1 MTAGNDGGSSLARLR
16 ESSFPRGL
24 LHAVVDERYRVVEL
38 IGAGAMGT
46 VYRAEHL
53 KLGTSFAL
61 KVLRPELLD
70 DARMVERFSRESR
83 AAASVVSEHVVPIV
97 DSGTLPEGLPY
108 FVMQLLPGS
117 DLRALLAAQ
126 GPLTPA
132 RAVNLAIDACR
143 GLAAAHAVGL
153 VHRDLKPANL
163 FVTRGDDG
171 RDVVKILD
179 FGVAKHLD
187 SNTTRPGALIGTAR
201 YMAPEQ
207 IGLEVP
213 VGPATDLFA
222 LGVILYECI
231 AGDVPFAG
239 DTAERVLYKTMTSD
253 PVPLAERCQGLPPG
267 LSEIV
272 SRALQKDPTRRFTS
286 ALAFAEALL
295 PFAGPRRAA
304 EAFDAEVPADSER
317 GAGSDTTISEE
328 GRTRMDVS
336 TAARVRPRPSAFVVG
351 AVAALAGC
359 VLGAGSLGLYHSM
372 THPSDSITH
381 KSDTRSFEALE
392 APALHPNTATAPLSS
407 AAPAREVLENAAPV
421 VMTEGPAPQAPALAG
436 SANEALPH
444 PSASARL
451 LRKQPVLTKSRSDAK
466 PAPPAP
472 MNPAFDPQNPY
483 AE

>member
-1 MTAGNDGGSSLARLR
+1 MTGGNEGGASLARLR

-24 LHAVVDERYRVVEL
+24 LNAVVDDRYRIVEL

-53 KLGTSFAL
+53 KLGTSFAF
-61 KVLRPELLD
+61 KVLRPELAD
-70 DARMVERFSRESR
+70 DARMVERFARESR

-117 DLRALLAAQ
+117 DLRALLHAQ
-126 GPLTPA
+126 GGRLTPA
-132 RAVNLAIDACR
+132 RAANVAIDACR

-239 DTAERVLYKTMTSD
+239 DTAERVLYKTMTAD
-253 PVPLAERCQGLPPG
+253 PVPLSERCPGLPFG

-272 SRALQKDPTRRFTS
+272 AQALQKEPARRFPS
-286 ALAFAEALL
+286 ALAMADALL
-295 PFAGPRRAA
+295 PYAGPRRAA

-317 GAGSDTTISEE
+317 GAASDTTISEGGKTRIDRSRAQAKPPTASRA
-328 GRTRMDVS
+328 GRTAVM
-336 TAARVRPRPSAFVVG
+336 AAAI
-351 AVAALAGC
+351 AGG
-359 VLGAGSLGLYHSM
+359 VLGAGALELYR
-372 THPSDSITH
+372 SITP
-381 KSDTRSFEALE
+381 KSD
-392 APALHPNTATAPLSS
+392 S
-407 AAPAREVLENAAPV
+407 AAPDTIDSLPKAQTTIVAPDSQPALVATEVMAPS
-421 VMTEGPAPQAPALAG
+421 PAPSP
-436 SANEALPH
+436 ERTPTP
-444 PSASARL
+444 PSSSSRP
-451 LRKQPVLTKSRSDAK
+451 LRKPQLVTVPPSSAK
-466 PAPPAP
+466 PAAPAA
-472 MNPAFDPQNPY
+472 MTPAFDPQNPY
-483 AE
+483 AD

>member
-1 MTAGNDGGSSLARLR
+1 MTAGNDGGSSLVRLR
-16 ESSFPRGL
+16 DSSFPRGL
-24 LHAVVDERYRVVEL
+24 LHAVVDGRYRVVEM
-38 IGAGAMGT
+38 IGAGAMGS

-61 KVLRPELLD
+61 KVLRPELAD
-70 DARMVERFSRESR
+70 DARMVERFLRESR

-97 DSGTLPEGLPY
+97 DSGTLPDGLPY

-117 DLRALLAAQ
+117 DLRALLESI
-126 GPLTPA
+126 GRLSPA
-132 RAVNLAIDACR
+132 RAVNLAIDTCR

-231 AGDVPFAG
+231 AADVPFAG
-239 DTAERVLYKTMTSD
+239 GTAERVLYKTMTSD
-253 PVPLAERCQGLPPG
+253 PVPLAERCEGLPRG

-272 SRALQKDPTRRFTS
+272 TRALQKDPSRRFSS
-286 ALAFAEALL
+286 ALTFAEALL

-304 EAFDAEVPADSER
+304 EAFDAEVPPSER
-317 GAGSDTTISEE
+317 GTPSDVTIAEDGKTELDRSAPPTRGTPAPKPKRTTAIAA
-328 GRTRMDVS
+328 
-336 TAARVRPRPSAFVVG
+336 TAAVLG
-351 AVAALAGC
+351 ALAGA
-359 VLGAGSLGLYHSM
+359 GASWFFRV
-372 THPSDSITH
+372 TPEVEHPVEAS
-381 KSDTRSFEALE
+381 RSQPV
-392 APALHPNTATAPLSS
+392 APA
-407 AAPAREVLENAAPV
+407 PV
-421 VMTEGPAPQAPALAG
+421 EPAPQTPPMPATTQGPLPSG
-436 SANEALPH
+436 SEERVTPPVTNARPVRKQRFGTRA
-444 PSASARL
+444 PSASPGSA
-451 LRKQPVLTKSRSDAK
+451 
-466 PAPPAP
+466 PAPV
-472 MNPAFDPQNPY
+472 NPAFDPKNPY
-483 AE
+483 AD

>member
-1 MTAGNDGGSSLARLR
+1 MTGGNDGGSSLARLR
-16 ESSFPRGL
+16 ESSFPRSL
-24 LHAVVDERYRVVEL
+24 LHAVVDDRYRIVEL

-61 KVLRPELLD
+61 KVLRPELAD
-70 DARMVERFSRESR
+70 DARMVERFARESR

-117 DLRALLAAQ
+117 DLRSLLQAH
-126 GPLTPA
+126 GGRLTPA
-132 RAVNLAIDACR
+132 RAVNVAIDACR

-239 DTAERVLYKTMTSD
+239 DTAERVLYKTMTAE
-253 PVPLAERCQGLPPG
+253 PIPLAERCDGLPAG

-272 SRALQKDPTRRFTS
+272 AQALQKEPSRRFAS
-286 ALAFAEALL
+286 ALAMAEALL
-295 PFAGPRRAA
+295 PHAGPRRAA

-317 GAGSDTTISEE
+317 GAGADTTISEE
-328 GRTRMDVS
+328 GQTRLDRS
-336 TAARVRPRPSAFVVG
+336 NPAAPRPRASRVG
-351 AVAALAGC
+351 RVAALAALAGG
-359 VLGAGSLGLYHSM
+359 VLGAGTLELYR
-372 THPSDSITH
+372 SITREGYV
-381 KSDTRSFEALE
+381 TAPEALE
-392 APALHPNTATAPLSS
+392 ARPKAEPPSDSAADERLPVPTMV
-407 AAPAREVLENAAPV
+407 AAPAATPSSAERAVESPSPSARPPRKQRLVTPLP
-421 VMTEGPAPQAPALAG
+421 G
-436 SANEALPH
+436 SAKRA
-444 PSASARL
+444 
-451 LRKQPVLTKSRSDAK
+451 T
-466 PAPPAP
+466 PPP

-483 AE
+483 AD

>member
-1 MTAGNDGGSSLARLR
+1 MTGGNEGGSSLARVR
-16 ESSFPRGL
+16 ESSFPRAL
-24 LHAVVDERYRVVEL
+24 LNAVVDDRYRIVEL

-61 KVLRPELLD
+61 KVLRPELAD
-70 DARMVERFSRESR
+70 DARMVERFARESR

-97 DSGTLPEGLPY
+97 DSGILPDGLPY

-117 DLRALLAAQ
+117 DLRALLQAQ
-126 GPLTPA
+126 GGRLTPA
-132 RAVNLAIDACR
+132 RAANVAIDACR

-239 DTAERVLYKTMTSD
+239 DTAERVLYKTMTAE
-253 PVPLAERCQGLPPG
+253 PVPLSERCPGLPSG

-272 SRALQKDPTRRFTS
+272 AQALQKEPGRRFAS
-286 ALAFAEALL
+286 ALAMADALL
-295 PFAGPRRAA
+295 PYAGPRRAA

-317 GAGSDTTISEE
+317 GAGSDTTISEDGQTRLE
-328 GRTRMDVS
+328 RSSAKSTPFAASRAGRMSV
-336 TAARVRPRPSAFVVG
+336 
-351 AVAALAGC
+351 VAATIAGG
-359 VLGAGSLGLYHSM
+359 VLGAGALELYR
-372 THPSDSITH
+372 SITLE
-381 KSDTRSFEALE
+381 SDDS
-392 APALHPNTATAPLSS
+392 APETAGAPQRTQITSV
-407 AAPAREVLENAAPV
+407 APGSQPVLAPTGVAAPV
-421 VMTEGPAPQAPALAG
+421 PSPAPSAERTPTPA
-436 SANEALPH
+436 S
-444 PSASARL
+444 PSSRL
-451 LRKQPVLTKSRSDAK
+451 LRKPQIVTPPPSAATRAA
-466 PAPPAP
+466 PAA

-483 AE
+483 AD

>member
-1 MTAGNDGGSSLARLR
+1 MTAGNDGGSSLVRLR
-16 ESSFPRGL
+16 DSSFPRGL
-24 LHAVVDERYRVVEL
+24 LHAVVDGRYRVVEM
-38 IGAGAMGT
+38 IGAGAMGS

-61 KVLRPELLD
+61 KVLRPELAD
-70 DARMVERFSRESR
+70 DARMVERFLRESR

-97 DSGTLPEGLPY
+97 DSGTLPDGLPY

-117 DLRALLAAQ
+117 DLRALLESL
-126 GPLTPA
+126 GRLSPA
-132 RAVNLAIDACR
+132 RAVNIAIDTCR

-253 PVPLAERCQGLPPG
+253 PVPLGERCESLPNGLA
-267 LSEIV
+267 EIAA
-272 SRALQKDPTRRFTS
+272 RALQKDPSRRFPS
-286 ALAFAEALL
+286 AAAFAEALL
-295 PFAGPRRAA
+295 PYAGPRRAA
-304 EAFDAEVPADSER
+304 EASDAEAPASHR
-317 GAGSDTTISEE
+317 VTPSDVTIAEE
-328 GRTRMDVS
+328 GKTELDRSAAPSGATPPSPASRTTLIAVM
-336 TAARVRPRPSAFVVG
+336 TA
-351 AVAALAGC
+351 
-359 VLGAGSLGLYHSM
+359 VLGAMVGAGASSLLTRTPQVEPAVEES
-372 THPSDSITH
+372 PSTPTTALATVDS
-381 KSDTRSFEALE
+381 R
-392 APALHPNTATAPLSS
+392 
-407 AAPAREVLENAAPV
+407 
-421 VMTEGPAPQAPALAG
+421 PQAPPVQTTTARAL
-436 SANEALPH
+436 
-444 PSASARL
+444 PSASE
-451 LRKQPVLTKSRSDAK
+451 K
-466 PAPPAP
+466 PAPPPVTNARPVRKQRFGTHAKTAAAGSASAP
-472 MNPAFDPQNPY
+472 MNPAFDPKNPY

>member
-1 MTAGNDGGSSLARLR
+1 MTGGNDGNSSLARLR

-24 LHAVVDERYRVVEL
+24 LHAVVDDRYRVVEL

-46 VYRAEHL
+46 VYRVEHL

-70 DARMVERFSRESR
+70 DARMVERFARESR

-108 FVMQLLPGS
+108 FVMQLLHGS
-117 DLRALLAAQ
+117 DLRGLLAAQ

-171 RDVVKILD
+171 RDVVKLLD

-207 IGLEVP
+207 IGLDVP

-239 DTAERVLYKTMTSD
+239 DTAERVIYKTMTSE
-253 PVPLAERCQGLPPG
+253 PIPLSERCTTLPPG

-272 SRALQKDPTRRFTS
+272 SRALEKDPSRRFPS

-304 EAFDAEVPADSER
+304 EAFDTEAPVDSER
-317 GAGSDTTISEE
+317 GIGTDTTIYEE
-328 GRTRMDVS
+328 GHARTERS
-336 TAARVRPRPSAFVVG
+336 NAAKPPRLAIVAGVA
-351 AVAALAGC
+351 AVAGAM
-359 VLGAGSLGLYHSM
+359 LGAGSIELFRSTPGEPDGGTPDMAIEKPDVSSALG
-372 THPSDSITH
+372 
-381 KSDTRSFEALE
+381 
-392 APALHPNTATAPLSS
+392 APTYAPL
-407 AAPAREVLENAAPV
+407 
-421 VMTEGPAPQAPALAG
+421 PAPSVVTTLAPSLEPPSEKALTPPPPAPRL
-436 SANEALPH
+436 SSKLPVLVKAP
-444 PSASARL
+444 PSAR
-451 LRKQPVLTKSRSDAK
+451 T
-466 PAPPAP
+466 PASPAP